1 MGGDYSNNKIK
12 GIYNTALGN
21 RTIDRISRGGGQNC
35 KDGDTSENNITTSG
49 YRTTN
54 CYTS

>member
-21 RTIDRISRGGGQNC
+21 RTIDRISRGGG
-35 KDGDTSENNITTSG
+35 
-49 YRTTN
+49 
-54 CYTS
+54 